1 METLTT
7 PKIQK
12 AKWGLRILLLAFFA
26 FAILLSALA
35 AAVYFYAKILG
46 PPPLSVPQST
56 LYYAKGGKLIGETN
70 SGQQR
75 YWVPLKDISKDA
87 VDATISIEDRN
98 FYHHHGFDYRRM
110 AGALVADM
118 KAMGKVQGASTITQ
132 QYARNLF
139 LTMDKTWER
148 KLKEA
153 FYTVRLES
161 NYSKDQ
167 ILEGYLNTINYGH
180 GKYGI
185 QAASQYYFGKDVKN
199 LTLAE
204 AAMLAGIP
212 NGPGIYSPVISP
224 EKAKQRQLAV
234 LQSMVKNGYIT
245 EKQATEAANEPLTIV
260 RKAEPDTTR
269 TAPYFQDIV
278 KKLLKTKLGFD
289 DQTIAL
295 GGLRVYTTLDIRQQK
310 IAEETVKETIP
321 DSSQVQL
328 GFAAINPKNG
338 FVTALVGGRDY
349 GESPYNRVTQA
360 TRQPGSTMKP
370 LLYYAALNH
379 GFTPVTM
386 LKSEPTVFRFDG
398 GKSVYRPHNFNS
410 QYADGNIT
418 MLQALAV
425 SDNIYAVKTHLLLG
439 ENVLVHTAKQFGLTT
454 PMEKVP
460 SLALGTSG
468 VHLLDMV
475 HAYSL
480 LANNGIENGPV
491 FITKVEDYKGH
502 VLYEYKPEKKRVL
515 NQDAAFVT
523 SQMMTG
529 MFDKRLNGYASVTGA
544 SIVKDITRPYAGKS
558 GSTNTDSWMIG
569 FSPQLVSGVWV
580 GYDNGQEITLAAD
593 KMYAKKIWAHF
604 MEKALAHQPVE
615 EFKPPKGVTAVEI
628 DPSTGKL
635 ATPNCPVARLTY
647 FISGTEPV
655 EPCSKHPDTA
665 ENDLYPHKHHNW
677 LQKLFPFFK

>member
-1 METLTT
+1 METQTT
-7 PKIQK
+7 PKIRK
-12 AKWGLRILLLAFFA
+12 AKWGLRLMLFA
-26 FAILLSALA
+26 LITFAILLSALT
-35 AAVYFYAKILG
+35 AAVYLYAKILG

-56 LYYAKGGKLIGETN
+56 LYYAQNGKQIGESN

-75 YWVPLKDISKDA
+75 YWVPLDGISENA
-87 VDATISIEDRN
+87 IDATISIEDRN

-110 AGALVADM
+110 AGAVAADM
-118 KAMGKVQGASTITQ
+118 KAMRKVQGASTITQ

-139 LTMDKTWER
+139 LTLDKTWER

-161 NYSKDQ
+161 SYSKDR

-185 QAASQYYFGKDVKN
+185 EAASRYYFGKSAKQ

-212 NGPGIYSPVISP
+212 NGPGVYSPVISP
-224 EKAKQRQLAV
+224 EKAKKRQLAV

-245 EKQATEAANEPLTIV
+245 KKQAAAAANETVKIMQ
-260 RKAEPDTTR
+260 KADPDTNR
-269 TAPYFQDIV
+269 IAPYFQDLV
-278 KKLLKTKLGFD
+278 KKQLKTKLGFD
-289 DQTIAL
+289 DRTIAL
-295 GGLRVYTTLDIRQQK
+295 GGLKVYTTLDVKQQK
-310 IAEETVKETIP
+310 IAEETVKEIIP
-321 DSSQVQL
+321 ASSQIQL

-338 FVTALVGGRDY
+338 FVTALTGGRDY
-349 GESPYNRVTQA
+349 AESSFNRATQA

-379 GFTPVTM
+379 GFTPATM
-386 LKSEPTVFRFDG
+386 LKSEPTVFRPG
-398 GKSVYRPHNFNS
+398 GSSYRPHNFNS
-410 QYADGNIT
+410 QYANRDIT
-418 MLQALAV
+418 MMQALAV

-439 ENVLVHTAKQFGLTT
+439 QDVLVQTAKQFGLTT

-475 HAYSL
+475 NAYSL
-480 LANNGIENGPV
+480 LANGGTQNGPV
-491 FITKVEDYKGH
+491 FITKVEDYKGR
-502 VLYEYKPEKKRVL
+502 VLYAYDKHEKKRVL
-515 NQDAAFVT
+515 DKAAAFVT

-529 MFDKRLNGYASVTGA
+529 MFDKRLNGYARVTGA
-544 SIVKDITRPYAGKS
+544 SIVKNLTRPYAGKS

-593 KMYAKKIWAHF
+593 KMYAKKIWARF
-604 MEKALAHQPVE
+604 MEKALDGRPVT
-615 EFKPPKGVTAVEI
+615 EFKPPKGVTGVEI
-628 DPSTGKL
+628 DPATGKI
-635 ATPNCPVARLTY
+635 ATANCPVARLTY
-647 FISGTEPV
+647 FISGTEPA
-655 EPCSKHPDTA
+655 EPCSKHPA
-665 ENDLYPHKHHNW
+665 AGENELYPKKHRNW
-677 LQKLFPFFK
+677 LEKLFPFF